1 MKYKR
6 RAQKGQSIVEF
17 SLLLPVLLI
26 ILLGLLDLG
35 RVWHA
40 VVTVNDC
47 AGEGALYAAIRPDDL
62 DGVRARAAAASS
74 GLVQVDPD
82 AVTVE
87 LPQDLEPGA
96 LVTVTVPYT
105 MTFVNPLFGA
115 VAPNGQIV
123 LQGVAVEAV
132 ISTPTGD

>member
-1 MKYKR
+1 MRNKR
-6 RAQKGQSIVEF
+6 RGQNGQSIVEF
-17 SLLLPVLLI
+17 ALLLPVLLI

-40 VVTVNDC
+40 VVTVHDC

-62 DGVRARAAAASS
+62 DGIRARAAAAAS
-74 GLVQVDPD
+74 GLVQVNPE
-82 AVTVE
+82 TVAIE
-87 LPQDLEPGA
+87 LPPNLEPGA
-96 LVTVTVPYT
+96 PVTVTVPYT
-105 MTFVNPLFGA
+105 MTFINPLFGA

-132 ISTPTGD
+132 ISTPMGD